1 MIADFHLKGHDI
13 YTNKVREHMN
23 KLLGRSQG
31 NIEMAYDLLTE
42 YTTTIKKTIEANR
55 NLTLGEI
62 ANLIP

>member
-1 MIADFHLKGHDI
+1 
-13 YTNKVREHMN
+13 MN
-23 KLLGRSQG
+23 KLLNRSQG